1 MNDLDYVISM
11 LQTANKAA
19 VARVVGL
26 SSRTLR
32 DIASGR
38 QTQPSFETIRKL
50 TEHFRGKKEKS
61 E

>member
-1 MNDLDYVISM
+1 MNDLQYVISM

-38 QTQPSFETIRKL
+38 QQKPSYETIRKL
-50 TEHFRGKKEKS
+50 TEHFRGKGEK
-61 E
+61 